1 MGLRFLKVYLYS
13 LLAMLFWGLSFVWFK
28 QVVVQYQPIT
38 IIWFRLLVS
47 SGLLLLFLF
56 VTKKLEF
63 IHNKDIKWFLLL
75 AFTQPFCYFL
85 GESFGLSLVS
95 STVSAVII
103 STIPLFSPI
112 AAYFILKETVS
123 RDVILGIVVSFIGIL
138 IMLINPDFSIS
149 ASPKGILLLFF
160 AVLAAVAYS
169 VVIKKLAFN
178 YRPATIILLQ
188 NSIGMLYFLPLFLIF
203 DLKAFLLIQPQ
214 KEVLFAFFELTI
226 FASTLS
232 YLFYIISIKEIGV
245 VKSNVLTNLIPIFTA
260 IFSYFILEESF
271 TFAKI
276 SGMGVVMIGIIVS
289 QYKSLFQR
297 LKRSKL
303 PETQNPGNKY

>member
-1 MGLRFLKVYLYS
+1 MGLKSLKVYLYS
-13 LLAMLFWGLSFVWFK
+13 MLAMLFWGLSFVWFK

-47 SGLLLLFLF
+47 SLLILLFL
-56 VTKKLEF
+56 VITKKLEY
-63 IHNKDIKWFLLL
+63 IHKKDIKWFLLL

-112 AAYFILKETVS
+112 AAYLIIKETVS
-123 RDVILGIVVSFIGIL
+123 KDVIFGILVSFIGIL
-138 IMLINPDFSIS
+138 IMLINPDFSVS
-149 ASPKGILLLFF
+149 ASPKGIMLLFF

-178 YRPATIILLQ
+178 YQPTTIILLQ
-188 NSIGMLYFLPLFLIF
+188 NSIGMFYFLPLFLIF
-203 DLKAFLLIQPQ
+203 DFRSFLSIQPQ

-260 IFSYFILEESF
+260 IFSYFILAESF
-271 TFAKI
+271 TLAKI
-276 SGMGVVMIGIIVS
+276 IGMGVVMAGIIVS
-289 QYKSLFQR
+289 QYRSLYQR
-297 LKRSKL
+297 LKRNKVSN
-303 PETQNPGNKY
+303 TQDNLT